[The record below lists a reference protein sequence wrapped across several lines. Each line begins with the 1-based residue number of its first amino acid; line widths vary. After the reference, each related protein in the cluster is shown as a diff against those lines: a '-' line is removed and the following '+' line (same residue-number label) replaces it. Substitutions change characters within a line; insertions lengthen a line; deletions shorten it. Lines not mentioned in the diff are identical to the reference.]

1 MKCLSFDVAILQY
14 LSFFLLLSL
23 LQRKGLILI
32 IIFILTW
39 MIYSAARSKMI
50 TGHSAI
56 KCYYYYLITEIRSCV
71 KVEVA
76 VLGSRP

>member
-1 MKCLSFDVAILQY
+1 M
-14 LSFFLLLSL
+14 
-23 LQRKGLILI
+23 
-32 IIFILTW
+32 W

-56 KCYYYYLITEIRSCV
+56 KCYYYYLIKEFRSCV

>member
-1 MKCLSFDVAILQY
+1 MCVFY
-14 LSFFLLLSL
+14 NTCPCFFFLYY
-23 LQRKGLILI
+23 KKILILI
-32 IIFILTW
+32 VILILMW

-56 KCYYYYLITEIRSCV
+56 KCYYYYLIKELRSCV